1 MLRHCFFVC
10 FLILLKRGENM
21 KKKLLVLTLIGVF
34 SLFLMSGCSVGE
46 RTLTCT
52 MEETEEEITTVQ
64 TMTSTFQDGK
74 LSKVNVNMEMT
85 LGEIYDGYVESAKSS
100 VDEQFADLVGAEGVS
115 YSSGLNLDERKI
127 TVTVDADIATMD
139 ENSKILLNIQDADM
153 DETYEESKEYFES
166 NGYTCE

>member
-1 MLRHCFFVC
+1 MKRKV
-10 FLILLKRGENM
+10 LILSFICVLGIF
-21 KKKLLVLTLIGVF
+21 LL
-34 SLFLMSGCSVGE
+34 SGCSAGE
-46 RTLTCT
+46 KTLTCT
-52 MEETEEEITTVQ
+52 IEETEEEVTTVQ
-64 TMTSTFQDGK
+64 TIISTFQDGK

-115 YSSGLNLDERKI
+115 YSSSLNLDERKI

-153 DETYEESKEYFES
+153 DETYEESKEYFEA
-166 NGYTCE
+166 NGYTCK

>member
-1 MLRHCFFVC
+1 
-10 FLILLKRGENM
+10 M

-34 SLFLMSGCSVGE
+34 SVFLMSGCSVGE
-46 RTLTCT
+46 QTLTCT

-115 YSSGLNLDERKI
+115 YSSSLNLDERKI